1 MADNCRFLTL
11 NVCVYVCDV
20 SELLGDSL
28 LDDKWWWVI
37 EWLSQLRDNKSY
49 FLTKL
54 IMKIPKYM
62 AALPWDSLKFREDW
76 WCGVVWCDV
85 TKRTDEMISS

>member
-1 MADNCRFLTL
+1 
-11 NVCVYVCDV
+11 
-20 SELLGDSL
+20 
-28 LDDKWWWVI
+28 
-37 EWLSQLRDNKSY
+37 
-49 FLTKL
+49 
-54 IMKIPKYM
+54 MKIPKYM